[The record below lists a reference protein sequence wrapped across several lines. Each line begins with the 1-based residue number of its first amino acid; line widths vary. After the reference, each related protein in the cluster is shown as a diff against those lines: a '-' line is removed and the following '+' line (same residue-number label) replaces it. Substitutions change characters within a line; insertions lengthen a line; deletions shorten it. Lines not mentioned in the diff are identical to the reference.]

1 MRITADFA
9 GVPIGVG
16 LSYDSYRK
24 FFEAQQT
31 EAAPPPRSLSVK
43 RIAAA
48 PPDFIPRDRPMLI
61 LSIWSF
67 AAGCRTC

>member
-31 EAAPPPRSLSVK
+31 EAAPAASVIVGEADPR
-43 RIAAA
+43 R
-48 PPDFIPRDRPMLI
+48 RI
-61 LSIWSF
+61 LSRGIDR
-67 AAGCRTC
+67 CLY